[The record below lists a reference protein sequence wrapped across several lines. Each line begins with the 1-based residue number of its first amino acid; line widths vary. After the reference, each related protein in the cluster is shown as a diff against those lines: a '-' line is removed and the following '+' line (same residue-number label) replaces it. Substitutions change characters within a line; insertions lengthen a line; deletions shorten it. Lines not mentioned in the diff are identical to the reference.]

1 MFVIIAGFV
10 LILCQAL
17 IGSFIYKAASQ
28 DEMRWV
34 TTKSLAVYTEAAKT
48 LLTSSG
54 IAVAIV
60 VAGLGGKV
68 VLPMWMLRRSI
79 DSLIACILCSVAF
92 IVVLS
97 RWWEVAASR
106 ERGDLERGRLT
117 WFELSLVLV
126 FADVALSAFFLGFL
140 YLARIVYWI

>member
-10 LILCQAL
+10 LILCQVL
-17 IGSFIYKAASQ
+17 IGSFFYKAVRE
-28 DEMRWV
+28 DMRWV
-34 TTKSLAVYTEAAKT
+34 RTKSLAVYTEAAKT

-79 DSLIACILCSVAF
+79 VSLIACILCSVAF

-106 ERGDLERGRLT
+106 EGRDQEQGRLT
-117 WFELSLVLV
+117 WFELALALA
-126 FADVALSAFFLGFL
+126 FADAAISAFFLGFL